1 MMVTRHHGNIDS
13 LVAFDSNPAI
23 VIVVVRVVVGILASC
38 GVWACDSYTNTRR
51 ECGKIDRRNAGRVQG
66 LNGDGQDD

>member
-1 MMVTRHHGNIDS
+1 MEIIDS
-13 LVAFDSNPAI
+13 LVAFDSNPFI
-23 VIVVVRVVVGILASC
+23 VIVLVVVVGILASC
-38 GVWACDSYTNTRR
+38 GAFGCDSHTNTRR